1 MAGCRPSTGSTLRFL
16 GFANGLGPF
25 FFFSS
30 WAEAV
35 KHITK
40 ASDTTSKRMDE
51 LYTMGR
57 PRQMLILP
65 MRRLPKIWGGSHE
78 SGALAAG
85 LAARCRYKARRTAPL
100 AGCAIH
106 AATSQSYPRP
116 IECEG
121 KENESFKIHRNCN

>member
-57 PRQMLILP
+57 PRQMLVSP
-65 MRRLPKIWGGSHE
+65 MRPCQKFGVGLD
-78 SGALAAG
+78 SGELAAV
-85 LAARCRYKARRTAPL
+85 ARRHKTRSTASL
-100 AGCAIH
+100 ARCAIH
-106 AATSQSYPRP
+106 AATSRYYLRP
-116 IECEG
+116 IGCE
-121 KENESFKIHRNCN
+121 